1 VLIPPE
7 LFISAI
13 QTDSNLNDMIR
24 DALYDD
30 KSVQKILKSLEE
42 GVAVKGW
49 QLDNG
54 LLHYH
59 GRIYVPNEPEIR
71 KAVLESRHDN
81 PAAGHPGQWRTLELL
96 SRHYYWAGMKRDTS
110 KYIQACDSCIQSKP
124 SNQVP
129 VGLLQPIP
137 LPMVPWLEITYDLIV
152 GLPVSEGYNAIFT
165 VVDRLTKSL
174 VWGLLELL
182 E

>member
-1 VLIPPE
+1 MGILADYNYRIVYRPGAQNRKADILSRHIELKEEAKGGGEALVLIPPE

-13 QTDSNLNDMIR
+13 QTDSDLNNMIR
-24 DALYDD
+24 DALYND

-71 KAVLESRHDN
+71 KAVLESRHNN

-96 SRHYYWAGMKRDTS
+96 TRHYYWAGMKRDTS
-110 KYIQACDSCIQSKP
+110 KYIQVCNLCI
-124 SNQVP
+124 
-129 VGLLQPIP
+129 
-137 LPMVPWLEITYDLIV
+137 
-152 GLPVSEGYNAIFT
+152 
-165 VVDRLTKSL
+165 
-174 VWGLLELL
+174 
-182 E
+182 